1 MLVIVSLL
9 PTVGAVRSLVEQ
21 KQRGKYKMVDLD
33 PSDGFSWIWVSND
46 LDSGDDSIC
55 RAPWLNLEMQKS

>member
-9 PTVGAVRSLVEQ
+9 PTVGAVRNWLN
-21 KQRGKYKMVDLD
+21 KKNMGKYKMVDLD
-33 PSDGFSWIWVSND
+33 SPDGFSWIWVSND